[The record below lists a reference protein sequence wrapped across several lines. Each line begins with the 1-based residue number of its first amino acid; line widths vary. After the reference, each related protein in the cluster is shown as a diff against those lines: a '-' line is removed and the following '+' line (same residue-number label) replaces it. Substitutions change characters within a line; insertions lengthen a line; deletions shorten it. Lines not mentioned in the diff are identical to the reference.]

1 MKFGIRAKLF
11 LISLGV
17 IVVSVVVAYAYSSDR
32 LERELTD
39 RVRAELIV
47 RAKLVAL
54 GAASS
59 YALWEDKPRW
69 HELARE
75 LGRRANAEVT
85 LLRKNGEVLGD
96 SYQRDPHEEPVDFG
110 NRPEVKPRRW
120 FRPPVDS
127 RLRP

>member
-1 MKFGIRAKLF
+1 MKLGIRAKLF

-54 GAASS
+54 TAESS
-59 YALWEDKPRW
+59 YALWEDHARW
-69 HELARE
+69 HALAHDLRAA
-75 LGRRANAEVT
+75 LQCRCHAAGQRR
-85 LLRKNGEVLGD
+85 
-96 SYQRDPHEEPVDFG
+96 
-110 NRPEVKPRRW
+110 RRGA
-120 FRPPVDS
+120 R
-127 RLRP
+127 

>member
-1 MKFGIRAKLF
+1 MKLGIRAKLF

-54 GAASS
+54 GAESS
-59 YALWEDKPRW
+59 YALWEDHARW
-69 HELARE
+69 HALAHD
-75 LGRRANAEVT
+75 LGQRSNADVT
-85 LLRKNGEVLGD
+85 LLRKDGMVLGESQEHD
-96 SYQRDPHEEPVDFG
+96 DPVSFAE
-110 NRPEVKPRRW
+110 RPEVRGVLGQGLIDEP
-120 FRPPVDS
+120 
-127 RLRP
+127 